1 VATTIKKSATVFV
14 CAFELQRVEVPSFE
28 PDSEE
33 IAGDVDL
40 SAFPVLQ
47 LTLSL
52 PRSRHEL

>member
-14 CAFELQRVEVPSFE
+14 CAFELQKAEVLSFE

-47 LTLSL
+47 LT
-52 PRSRHEL
+52 